1 MKIVLPDCKTI
12 TRGAISLDVFKKYG
26 EVSYY
31 ELSKNEE
38 LPERFRDAEAI
49 FCNKTLLNAETL
61 KYAPN
66 LKYIGLFATGYNNV
80 DLEYAKS
87 KGIRVCNAG
96 SYSTEAV
103 AQHTFALILNH
114 FCQVSKYE
122 KYVNYGN
129 YIKSDTFSP
138 FIYPMNELSGKT
150 IGLIGYGSIGRQVAR
165 IANAF
170 NMNVIVYTRTPKDDA
185 KCVELDELLS
195 NSDIISV
202 HCPLN
207 EQSEKMFN
215 ADTFAKCKDGAFFV
229 NTARGPIVDE
239 MALKEAVESGKLSGA
254 GLDVLEVEPMLDS
267 NVLLGVENITITPH
281 VAWAP
286 ITTRNR
292 LLDIVIDNYENY
304 LNGTPKNVIV

>member
-1 MKIVLPDCKTI
+1 
-12 TRGAISLDVFKKYG
+12 
-26 EVSYY
+26 
-31 ELSKNEE
+31 
-38 LPERFRDAEAI
+38 
-49 FCNKTLLNAETL
+49 
-61 KYAPN
+61 
-66 LKYIGLFATGYNNV
+66 
-80 DLEYAKS
+80 
-87 KGIRVCNAG
+87 
-96 SYSTEAV
+96 
-103 AQHTFALILNH
+103 
-114 FCQVSKYE
+114 
-122 KYVNYGN
+122 
-129 YIKSDTFSP
+129 
-138 FIYPMNELSGKT
+138 
-150 IGLIGYGSIGRQVAR
+150 
-165 IANAF
+165 
-170 NMNVIVYTRTPKDDA
+170 MNVIVYTRTPKDDA

>member
-31 ELSKNEE
+31 DLSKDEE

-49 FCNKTLLNAETL
+49 FCNKTLLNADTL

-80 DLEYAKS
+80 DLDYAKS

-114 FCQVSKYE
+114 FCQVSRYE
-122 KYVNYGN
+122 SYVNEGG

-138 FIYPMNELSGKT
+138 FIYPMDELSGKT

-165 IANAF
+165 IAKAF
-170 NMNVIVYTRTPKDDA
+170 NMNVIVYTRTPKEDA
-185 KCVELDELLS
+185 NCVGLDELLAS
-195 NSDIISV
+195 SDIISV

-207 EQSEKMFN
+207 KQSNKMFN
-215 ADTFAKCKDGAFFV
+215 SETFSKCKDGAFFV

-239 MALKEAVESGKLSGA
+239 NALKAAVESGKLSGA
-254 GLDVLEVEPMLDS
+254 GLDVLEVEPMLDT
-267 NVLLGVENITITPH
+267 NVLQGVKNITITPH

-286 ITTRNR
+286 ITTRER
-292 LLDIVIDNYENY
+292 LLDIVIDNYESY
-304 LNGTPKNVIV
+304 LNKTPKNVIV